1 MTKKE
6 SKTVRDAKKE
16 IARLKKEIRKDETI
30 VWLKYILY
38 SILTIGIAFAII
50 YFFDIESVWAI
61 IAINGGCLGVF
72 FYLVFGGLFK
82 D

>member
-16 IARLKKEIRKDETI
+16 IARLKKENRKDETI

-38 SILTIGIAFAII
+38 LILTIGIGFAII

-61 IAINGGCLGVF
+61 IAIYGACLGVF
-72 FYLVFGGLFK
+72 FYLVFGALFK
-82 D
+82 K

>member
-38 SILTIGIAFAII
+38 LALVIGIGFAII

-61 IAINGGCLGVF
+61 IAINGACLGVF